1 MEVPKSELARAPD
14 LPTFLTGKAP
24 LARITR
30 FTAVRSS
37 WLSSWSGEIDA
48 LSVLLQAMP
57 SLTKLDVSGCSVLC
71 DAAPDFGDD
80 PRTGAELE
88 DVRLVCCRDVMPEP
102 LLGLVRGLPKLR
114 SLRIDGC
121 HAVSGR
127 DVLTMCEVRPTL
139 ADLHLAE
146 LDTVTDPI
154 VGLIAAQVSSLR
166 SLDLSWCN
174 RITDEGLAL
183 LAPRAAGLERLI
195 LRKLDISSTGVD
207 ALARHCTSLR
217 TVDLS
222 HCDNVDNASLL
233 RLVAASGATLRKL
246 KVAWLMSIDDATV
259 QQIWT
264 LCPQLEKIDLEGCKR
279 LTSDLLPP
287 PASLQ
292 LLSLV
297 SVDSVSDGDLEAL
310 VRKRPGLRVVGY
322 YGAAITL

>member
-1 MEVPKSELARAPD
+1 MLLVAR
-14 LPTFLTGKAP
+14 
-24 LARITR
+24 
-30 FTAVRSS
+30 S
-37 WLSSWSGEIDA
+37 
-48 LSVLLQAMP
+48 
-57 SLTKLDVSGCSVLC
+57 
-71 DAAPDFGDD
+71 
-80 PRTGAELE
+80 
-88 DVRLVCCRDVMPEP
+88 
-102 LLGLVRGLPKLR
+102 VRGLPKLR